1 MLPAGLSQ
9 MVERTLGRL
18 TILFTKDSTVR
29 FNGRKA
35 KIPIWKSETFPEF
48 ALKSLSSKSLVL
60 NYQAA
65 SSI

>member
-18 TILFTKDSTVR
+18 TILFIRKVR
-29 FNGRKA
+29 FNGHKA
-35 KIPIWKSETFPEF
+35 KIPVWKSETFPEF